1 MIPIQIPFVKPFIKK
16 IFSPLKD
23 AAPNA
28 IIDKNFSGADP
39 LDNHK
44 CAFITCVNDD
54 DWYSECAL
62 YINHL
67 NVPAG
72 FSVELIPVRG
82 ATAMTVGYQHAMTST
97 NAKYKVY
104 LHQDTLVVNKN
115 LIGDLLNIFS
125 DPTVGAVGV
134 IGCKNLPRSG
144 VWWDGLRT
152 YGRVLHACEPESVV
166 DSHCSEPDAPIVDV
180 QSVDGLFIATQ
191 YDLPWRTD
199 LFDGWHLYDTSLCME
214 MQRAGYRVVVPNQQ
228 HDFWCVHCPKE
239 KPLAPAYKHYQKI
252 FLREYGAELNPE
264 V

>member
-1 MIPIQIPFVKPFIKK
+1 MKNTVG
-16 IFSPLKD
+16 
-23 AAPNA
+23 NA
-28 IIDKNFSGADP
+28 IIGKNLSGADP

-44 CAFITCVNDD
+44 FAFITCVNDD
-54 DWYSECAL
+54 RWYDECRL

-67 NVPAG
+67 LVPDR
-72 FSVELIPVRG
+72 FTVELIPVRG
-82 ATAMTVGYQHAMTST
+82 AQSMTAGYQSAMLRS
-97 NAKYKVY
+97 NAKYKIY
-104 LHQDTLVVNKN
+104 LHQDTLIVNKFLINN
-115 LIGDLLNIFS
+115 LLEIFN
-125 DPTVGAVGV
+125 DPSVGAVGV

-191 YDLPWRTD
+191 YDLPWRSD

-214 MQRAGYRVVVPNQQ
+214 MQRAGYRVVVPNQSD
-228 HDFWCVHCPKE
+228 DFWCIHCPKE
-239 KPLAPAYKHYQKI
+239 KPLAPTYKRYQKI
-252 FLREYGAELNPE
+252 FLREYGHELNPE